1 MDESLIPQENES
13 SAPVHYPRKRFIA
26 LFISLILLLIFIT
39 VSERYMG
46 LKQSEST
53 DGIDSAI
60 SGDVQAKTAYSFMYL
75 RDVFP
80 DESQKTKLNYIDLI
94 YAVRDYRESVILSP
108 IPSSIRKLIILDN
121 SKNRE
126 HTLLALEK
134 LSHNKKIKKKSR
146 LKIPAEAAMW
156 RDIYY
161 SQNASEPDKV
171 AKYSGMISDM
181 KLGWYEHLALA
192 DLYRNKGG
200 VNGKAEASKEIN
212 QAASQAFRSMS
223 LFGLIIIFHILMG
236 FAGFILLIVY
246 FVKISRR
253 KSHREAVPQNRFRDM
268 PEHQRSFVSGYLLEA
283 FLAYMLITII
293 VQVAIGGAIALVT
306 PRHYEI
312 SGLLDNVISLFTYLL
327 AGGLSL
333 LYLSKKIY
341 QGGWDWDIIGLN
353 RKHIGRDIAWGL
365 SGYAAVLPLLLV
377 TVFLSNFIEKIIPTP
392 PNPVV
397 PEILGSSNI
406 ISRLILLF
414 MVSVGAPV
422 FEEIFFRGV
431 LLSSLR
437 ARWGTVIGIAV
448 SGIIFAFVHP
458 FPLSFM
464 PIFMLGTV
472 FATLAYE
479 RSSLIPGMIA
489 HSMNNTL
496 IFIFMMLITG

>member
-1 MDESLIPQENES
+1 MLFHI
-13 SAPVHYPRKRFIA
+13 FMGIA
-26 LFISLILLLIFIT
+26 GLGLLIFYIT
-39 VSERYMG
+39 
-46 LKQSEST
+46 
-53 DGIDSAI
+53 
-60 SGDVQAKTAYSFMYL
+60 
-75 RDVFP
+75 
-80 DESQKTKLNYIDLI
+80 
-94 YAVRDYRESVILSP
+94 
-108 IPSSIRKLIILDN
+108 
-121 SKNRE
+121 
-126 HTLLALEK
+126 
-134 LSHNKKIKKKSR
+134 
-146 LKIPAEAAMW
+146 
-156 RDIYY
+156 
-161 SQNASEPDKV
+161 
-171 AKYSGMISDM
+171 
-181 KLGWYEHLALA
+181 
-192 DLYRNKGG
+192 
-200 VNGKAEASKEIN
+200 
-212 QAASQAFRSMS
+212 
-223 LFGLIIIFHILMG
+223 
-236 FAGFILLIVY
+236 
-246 FVKISRR
+246 KISRR
-253 KSHREAVPQNRFRDM
+253 RSHKEAVPQNRFRDM
-268 PEHQRSFVSGYLLEA
+268 PEYQRSFVSGYMLEA

-306 PRHYEI
+306 PHHYEI
-312 SGLLDNVISLFTYLL
+312 SGLLDNIISIFTYLL

-341 QGGWDWDIIGLN
+341 QGGWDWSIIGLN
-353 RKHIGRDIAWGL
+353 TKHTKRDIIWGL
-365 SGYAAVLPLLLV
+365 SGYATVLPLLLV
-377 TVFLSNFIEKIIPTP
+377 AVSLSNFIEKIIPTP

-397 PEILGSSNI
+397 PEILASPNI